1 MIVTIGYVLYLAIAI
16 AFTVWVART
25 LSGNGEV
32 FLVECF
38 GHDEVLAKST
48 NHLLVVGFYLVNLGF
63 IMLALQF
70 GKTPATVP
78 DLVVFLS
85 SKVGLAVLVLGA
97 MHFFNM
103 HAIATFGRKVA
114 GWLREGNY
122 WQDRI
127 KAQHEAADAEPRPR
141 KREESLLA

>member
-1 MIVTIGYVLYLAIAI
+1 MTVTIAYGLYLLIAV

-48 NHLLVVGFYLVNLGF
+48 NHLLVVGFYLMNLGF

-70 GKTPATVP
+70 GEPPATVA
-78 DLVVFLS
+78 DTVVFLS

-103 HAIATFGRKVA
+103 HAIATYGRKVA

-127 KAQHEAADAEPRPR
+127 KAQRTLSAQ
-141 KREESLLA
+141 

>member
-1 MIVTIGYVLYLAIAI
+1 MTTVAYGLYLAIAI

-48 NHLLVVGFYLVNLGF
+48 NHLLVVGFYLMNLGF
-63 IMLALQF
+63 IFLALQF
-70 GKTPATVP
+70 GEPPATVP
-78 DLVVFLS
+78 DMIVFLS

-103 HAIATFGRKVA
+103 HAIATYGRKVA

-127 KAQHEAADAEPRPR
+127 KAEQAARP
-141 KREESLLA
+141 AG